1 MITTTVKEDT
11 ATTAVDTV
19 DTVDVDVD
27 KLEKVY
33 RDAVIEFKKDKTN
46 KELRRARTAAKRVWD
61 EAVLKKIK
69 KTDKDAIQLNCK
81 DCSQNFLFT
90 KEEQEYY
97 KDPERNWNHK
107 PLRCRSC
114 AELQKGR
121 RRYNNEIDNANED
134 GTKKSLSS
142 EELKGKGRNMCYEF
156 QRKGECKY
164 GNECKFNHDPNFAG
178 KKRKHDDEDDN
189 NDDDGNNVN
198 DDGNKGNGAVKV
210 LSVDDDDDNNNNNNN
225 NKEGDDKKEKEKDD
239 DVPTLIPTCKWGKN
253 CTLKRCRFNHDDVC
267 VTATTATSVDV
278 PAATSKDDVD
288 DDDDDN
294 NSTGTSDKKKKKKK
308 KDKKKKKAKKED

>member
-1 MITTTVKEDT
+1 MTTPAEKDTPTTSTVVDITI
-11 ATTAVDTV
+11 
-19 DTVDVDVD
+19 DVDVD

-61 EAVLKKIK
+61 EAVLKKIHT
-69 KTDKDAIQLNCK
+69 TDKCAIQLNCK

-121 RRYNNEIDNANED
+121 RRQSNAIDNENEQKND
-134 GTKKSLSS
+134 DES
-142 EELKGKGRNMCYEF
+142 KGKGRNMCYEF

-164 GNECKFNHDPNFAG
+164 GNECKFNHDPNFGG
-178 KKRKHDDEDDN
+178 KKRKHDDEGDDN
-189 NDDDGNNVN
+189 DDGNNG
-198 DDGNKGNGAVKV
+198 DGDVKV
-210 LSVDDDDDNNNNNNN
+210 LPVDDDNN
-225 NKEGDDKKEKEKDD
+225 KEEGDKKGKDD
-239 DVPTLIPTCKWGKN
+239 DVPTLVPTCKWGKN
-253 CTLKRCRFNHDDVC
+253 CTLKRCRFNHDGDGSSTTC
-267 VTATTATSVDV
+267 VTVTTNDTTAVAV
-278 PAATSKDDVD
+278 AADKTTIED
-288 DDDDDN
+288 DDDDKI
-294 NSTGTSDKKKKKKK
+294 TGTSDKKKKKKK
-308 KDKKKKKAKKED
+308 HKKRKKAKTED

>member
-1 MITTTVKEDT
+1 MTTPAKEDT
-11 ATTAVDTV
+11 PTTSTVVDT
-19 DTVDVDVD
+19 TVDVDVD
-27 KLEKVY
+27 VVKLEKVY

-46 KELRRARTAAKRVWD
+46 KDLRRARTAAKRVWD
-61 EAVLKKIK
+61 EAVFKKIQT
-69 KTDKDAIQLNCK
+69 TDKCAIQLNCK

-121 RRYNNEIDNANED
+121 RRTSNAIDNENEQKNERND
-134 GTKKSLSS
+134 DES
-142 EELKGKGRNMCYEF
+142 KGKGRNMCYEF

-164 GNECKFNHDPNFAG
+164 GNECKFNHDPNFGG
-178 KKRKHDDEDDN
+178 KKRKHDDEDDEN
-189 NDDDGNNVN
+189 NDNDDGNNN
-198 DDGNKGNGAVKV
+198 GDGDVKV
-210 LSVDDDDDNNNNNNN
+210 LPVVDDDDNNN
-225 NKEGDDKKEKEKDD
+225 KEEGDKKGKDD

-253 CTLKRCRFNHDDVC
+253 CTLKRCRFNHDDDGSSSTC
-267 VTATTATSVDV
+267 VTITTNDTTA
-278 PAATSKDDVD
+278 AAAAKADKKTSKDDD

-294 NSTGTSDKKKKKKK
+294 ITGTSDKKKKKKK
-308 KDKKKKKAKKED
+308 HKKKKKAKTED